1 MLGAMSVTISK
12 ITRAGQITLPKKI
25 RSGKT
30 FAHAKAVLFEE
41 RGSEVVIKPLRTQ
54 DERETKSDHLS
65 VVEYTMRDWLDSAHD
80 DLFEIP
86 KGI

>member
-1 MLGAMSVTISK
+1 MATTISK

-25 RSGKT
+25 RSGRA

-41 RGSEVVIKPLRTQ
+41 RGSEVVIMPLQ
-54 DERETKSDHLS
+54 AQSARETKSDHLS
-65 VVEYTMRDWLDSAHD
+65 VVEHTMRDWLDSAHD

-86 KGI
+86 DRI